1 MLSQG
6 GAFGFNPEIV
16 LALIYLVTLYV
27 KTPIWRASRDAPG
40 RATFCAAKRKYRRG
54 VSRST
59 EQRILHPRIR
69 DLSADQPPRARDG
82 IGNLNYNDTT

>member
-1 MLSQG
+1 MLKHRYGVQAGMRQVGPPS
-6 GAFGFNPEIV
+6 
-16 LALIYLVTLYV
+16 
-27 KTPIWRASRDAPG
+27 
-40 RATFCAAKRKYRRG
+40 FCAAKRKYRRG

-82 IGNLNYNDTT
+82 IGNLSYNDTT